1 MSSDHVEFNHSVYA
15 CHVGGVLP
23 IHVHVIRVIV
33 CLCVM
38 CFVYQ
43 CEFVCQLSCVKIE
56 FKIAAETNHITMLC
70 CTRAL
75 QIPKCIELCS
85 EAKI

>member
-1 MSSDHVEFNHSVYA
+1 MSSDHVEFNRSVYA

-56 FKIAAETNHITMLC
+56 F
-70 CTRAL
+70 
-75 QIPKCIELCS
+75 
-85 EAKI
+85 